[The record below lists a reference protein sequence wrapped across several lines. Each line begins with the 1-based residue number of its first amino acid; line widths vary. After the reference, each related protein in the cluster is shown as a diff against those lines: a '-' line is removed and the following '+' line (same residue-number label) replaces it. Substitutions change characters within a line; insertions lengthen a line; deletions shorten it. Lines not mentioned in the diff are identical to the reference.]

1 MKFKKLKRILPMLL
15 TATLIFC
22 SVPTG
27 VYADETPGGNEPK
40 TENGQ
45 EGGSDGGQEDSSE
58 GGQEDSSEGGQGNEN
73 EGNQGSEGEGGQGN
87 EDDDNKGTEGEGG
100 QGNEDEGNQGT
111 KGENNQ
117 GTEGQGNGN
126 NNLLGTTMSRN
137 PEGSG
142 QGNEGQGNG
151 NSNLLG
157 ITMSGDPEGS
167 SGGEGNFN
175 TTITLNEASLTTHE
189 VKDEGDPSVIKR
201 VWTSVVNF
209 VSEFIY
215 NDYEVVVTDTESGE
229 DVAIMTV
236 PSESVSWGSGSNGT
250 IDTKLVPLGQY
261 EKDGL
266 PESGNVK
273 IWMFGEYSD
282 EGTWKKGPDSNPIFL
297 DIPPVGG
304 TSTNS
309 TTPVDPPSEDGP
321 TLNNA
326 TINML
331 TSEGISEVGWQLI
344 GDAIAYLKGGVWG
357 FAIDVNG
364 EKKPVPGGPA
374 GTQTPDPDKP
384 AHVILD
390 QTWGNNTFPLNSGD
404 KVIVYVYQDDW
415 TNVFWSGG
423 IPVIVPGGSSPT
435 PPEPTPPEPTPS
447 NGSSDNPGQDG
458 GSDNTVNDD
467 DSNNSSNSGSSNTSE
482 TVIAVEKGN
491 VIAGKTYTGQIVEYK
506 AAASQS
512 RSNGFAGNTTTSFGG
527 GSGIE
532 AIVDVDQGGSN
543 FGAYSFGIGTGTA
556 GGSSFAFNATINNAG
571 KKFSHS
577 TNGVYYPEG
586 IAEAAIVFNEAGV
599 ASFADG
605 KTRLP
610 GVYTVLYLD
619 EDGRMAFIRVIVPG
633 GSGSASSEK
642 NSNPGN
648 ATFILNSVPDIN
660 LDMECSIVTYY
671 GDGNVNGTGTPM
683 GGEAA
688 RFAADPTGNKIFT
701 DKERAEGTYLITYT
715 DKNGNPVYDYIIV
728 PGAGSSGSAGSTG
741 KGNSP
746 QDAVNAGEGDE
757 TPKIEFSTNPNPTF
771 VIGTV
776 VTETPPGG
784 ETHEANPPYE
794 KALSFDENGNAYFT
808 VNDMPPG
815 VYGVKYKDYNNIDH
829 EVNISVR

>member
-1 MKFKKLKRILPMLL
+1 QR
-15 TATLIFC
+15 
-22 SVPTG
+22 
-27 VYADETPGGNEPK
+27 NE
-40 TENGQ
+40 
-45 EGGSDGGQEDSSE
+45 D
-58 GGQEDSSEGGQGNEN
+58 
-73 EGNQGSEGEGGQGN
+73 EGNQGTKGEVGQGN
-87 EDDDNKGTEGEGG
+87 EDEGNQGNEGEGG

-167 SGGEGNFN
+167 SGGGGDYN
-175 TTITLNEASLTTHE
+175 TTITLNEASLTVT
-189 VKDEGDPSVIKR
+189 EGELPDDPGVIKKI
-201 VWTSVVNF
+201 WSTVVNF
-209 VSEFIY
+209 ISEIKY
-215 NDYEVVVTDTESGE
+215 DMWEVEVASADNTTDYAIGSIEAENVTWDGNNGKISTGGLYDYEKEL
-229 DVAIMTV
+229 
-236 PSESVSWGSGSNGT
+236 PGT
-250 IDTKLVPLGQY
+250 
-261 EKDGL
+261 
-266 PESGNVK
+266 GNVK
-273 IWMFGEYSD
+273 VFIYGAKYKEEPYIKSD
-282 EGTWKKGPDSNPIFL
+282 LSNPIFL

-364 EKKPVPGGPA
+364 EKKEVPGGPA

-423 IPVIVPGGSSPT
+423 IPVIVPGGSSPI
-435 PPEPTPPEPTPS
+435 PPEPTPS

-467 DSNNSSNSGSSNTSE
+467 DSNNSSNSGSSNTPE

-491 VIAGKTYTGQIVEYK
+491 VIAGKIYKGQIVEYRT
-506 AAASQS
+506 AAAQS
-512 RSNGFAGNTTTSFGG
+512 RSNGFTGNATTSFGG
-527 GSGIE
+527 GNGLE

-556 GGSSFAFNATINNAG
+556 GGSSFGFNSTINNAG

-586 IAEAAIVFNEAGV
+586 TAEAEIVFNEAGV

-619 EDGRMAFIRVIVPG
+619 EDGRMAFIRVNVPG
-633 GSGSASSEK
+633 GSGSASGEK

-648 ATFILNSVPDIN
+648 ATFILNPVPDLN
-660 LDMECSIVTYY
+660 FDMECSIITYY

-701 DKERAEGTYLITYT
+701 DKVRQEGTYLITYT

-746 QDAVNAGEGDE
+746 QDAVNTGEGDG
-757 TPKIEFSTNPNPTF
+757 TPKIGFSTNSIPAF
-771 VIGTV
+771 IMGTV
-776 VTETPPGG
+776 VTETPLGG
-784 ETHEANPPYE
+784 ETHEAAPPYE
-794 KALSFDENGNAYFT
+794 KALSFDENGNARFA

-815 VYGVKYKDYNNIDH
+815 DYGVKYKDYNNIEH